1 MVTKQIRL
9 SDEAIK
15 ILDSY
20 RPSGESYSVAV
31 KVMHQKGVTVTQ
43 SVTPVTSGFG
53 KASSPGSPGS
63 PGLSIVTVQPP
74 QVTQGILNKEDL
86 KAIKKI
92 VDESLFSAKQGY

>member
-31 KVMHQKGVTVTQ
+31 QVMHQKGVTPVTQ
-43 SVTPVTSGFG
+43 SVTGTSGFG
-53 KASSPGSPGS
+53 KAGSPGSPGS
-63 PGLSIVTVQPP
+63 PIVTVQPP
-74 QVTQGILNKEDL
+74 QVTHLNKEDL

>member
-31 KVMHQKGVTVTQ
+31 KVMHQKCVTVTQ

-53 KASSPGSPGS
+53 KAGSPGS

>member
-1 MVTKQIRL
+1 MATKQIRL

-31 KVMHQKGVTVTQ
+31 KVMHQKGVTVQ
-43 SVTPVTSGFG
+43 SMTVTSGFG
-53 KASSPGSPGS
+53 KAGSPGSPGS
-63 PGLSIVTVQPP
+63 PGSSIVTVQPP
-74 QVTQGILNKEDL
+74 QVTHLNKEDL